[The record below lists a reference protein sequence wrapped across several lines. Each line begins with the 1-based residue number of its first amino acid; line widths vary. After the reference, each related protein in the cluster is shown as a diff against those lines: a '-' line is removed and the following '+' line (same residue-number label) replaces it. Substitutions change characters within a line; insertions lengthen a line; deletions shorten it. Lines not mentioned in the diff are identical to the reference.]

1 MDMKPIERANLMS
14 CFAALLATG
23 VATAA
28 PIQQPPGANLV
39 YGDVSRP
46 MGVLPTSSNPAAAAA
61 SDALAGEQG
70 GASGTG
76 LSAAAGLEY
85 GNVQG
90 LFDLYDTITQAYAPS
105 EPGTGGGPGQEPGD
119 RPEGGINL
127 GDVLDTLDPQ
137 YRELL
142 DAVAQEVATQYALL
156 AVIAAEGYGKAW
168 LSGDLPLAIG
178 NDFLGGSLK
187 LGLSWS
193 GSSKAFGLVEP
204 IAFDLDAAREAVQAW
219 VDTPVTL
226 RAAEIQVSD
235 DITLQP
241 VPDTNAV
248 LFTIENDSSLV
259 VKSTRTKELTLGYS
273 REAWS
278 GESGRLF
285 LGSDVRFIFRDLS
298 RLSVRFGDITD
309 SKELFDAIRN
319 ADYRSD
325 RGVSVDIGALWA
337 GSNYQIGASVIN
349 INEPEFVYP
358 EVNLQPYTSEGVI
371 NFLLTDQT
379 YIMDRQAKLEASVFT
394 TNRRWSGHMGVDLDP
409 ATDPMGDTFQWLSLS
424 AGLNTGSWWLPAARV
439 GFRRNLEGTQLSYLG
454 LGITAFKY
462 LNIDIASALNT
473 VEIEG
478 RKLPQGLMGSIGF
491 TIAW

>member
-1 MDMKPIERANLMS
+1 MS

-46 MGVLPTSSNPAAAAA
+46 TGVLPTSANPAAAAA
-61 SDALAGEQG
+61 SAALAGEQG
-70 GASGTG
+70 SASGTG

-90 LFDLYDTITQAYAPS
+90 LFDFYDKVTQAYAPS

-119 RPEGGINL
+119 KPDGGINL
-127 GDVLDTLDPQ
+127 GDVLDTLDPE

-156 AVIAAEGYGKAW
+156 ALIAVEGYGKAW

-193 GSSKAFGLVEP
+193 GSSKAFGVVEP
-204 IAFDLDAAREAVQAW
+204 IGFDLDAARDAVQTW
-219 VDTPVTL
+219 VDTPQPL
-226 RAAEIQVSD
+226 RPAQIQLSD
-235 DITLQP
+235 DITVL
-241 VPDTNAV
+241 PDVDASAV
-248 LFTIENDSSLV
+248 FFSIQNDSSLV

-309 SKELFDAIRN
+309 SKELFNAIRD
-319 ADYRSD
+319 ADYQSD

-337 GSNYQIGASVIN
+337 GSNYQLGAQVIN
-349 INEPEFVYP
+349 VNEPKFVYP
-358 EVNLQPYTSEGVI
+358 DVNLEPYTSEGVI

-394 TNRRWSGHMGVDLDP
+394 TNRRWSGHMGLDLDP
-409 ATDPMGDTFQWLSLS
+409 ATDPMGDRFQWLSLS
-424 AGLNTGSWWLPAARV
+424 AGLATDSWWLPAARV
-439 GFRRNLEGTQLSYLG
+439 GFRRNLDGTKRSYLG
-454 LGITAFKY
+454 VGITAFKY
-462 LNIDIASALNT
+462 LNIDIASALET

-491 TIAW
+491 TVAW